1 MFPKL
6 IQFGDSYLPS
16 YGAMVALAFLGGLF
30 VTTRLARR
38 VGLNEEK
45 ITNLV
50 IYCAL
55 MGLLGAKL
63 FMILFDLPA
72 YLAQP
77 GELFSLATL
86 QAAGVY
92 QGGFLLALGFAIYYM
107 RKQALPPLL
116 TMDVFSPGLA
126 LGHAIGRIGCF
137 LAGCCYGDRCDLPWA
152 VHFHDA
158 EANRLTGVPLDEGLH
173 PTQIYESVFN
183 LALFALL
190 YRMFPQ
196 PRPAG
201 QLFAIYLILY
211 SVFRFCVEF
220 VRHHEQ
226 ALNAGLSN
234 TQWISL
240 VTLAGGLYLFN
251 AARSR
256 STPASSASP
265 TELF

>member
-1 MFPKL
+1 VHPKL

-16 YGAMVALAFLGGLF
+16 YGVMVALAFLAGLY

-38 VGLNEEK
+38 VRLNEEK

-55 MGLLGAKL
+55 SGLLGAKL

-72 YLAQP
+72 YLSNPA
-77 GELFSLATL
+77 EIFSLATL

-107 RKQALPPLL
+107 RQQALPVLL
-116 TMDVFSPGLA
+116 TMDTFAPGLA
-126 LGHAIGRIGCF
+126 LGHGIGRVGCF
-137 LAGCCYGDRCDLPWA
+137 LAGCCYGEKCDLPWA
-152 VHFHDA
+152 VHFHDV
-158 EANRLTGVPLDEGLH
+158 EAYKLTGVPLEVGLH
-173 PTQIYESVFN
+173 PTQLYEAAFN
-183 LALFALL
+183 LALFGML
-190 YRMFPQ
+190 YKIYPQ

-201 QLFAIYLILY
+201 QLFAIYLALY

-226 ALNAGLSN
+226 DLQAGLSN

-240 VTLAGGLYLFN
+240 VTLA
-251 AARSR
+251 AALVLWMRVQ
-256 STPASSASP
+256 PARPAAAA
-265 TELF
+265 

>member
-1 MFPKL
+1 MYPKL
-6 IQFGDSYLPS
+6 ISFGDTFLPS
-16 YGAMVALAFLGGLF
+16 YGVMVALAFLGGLY
-30 VTTRLARR
+30 VTTRLGRR

-63 FMILFDLPA
+63 FMVLFDLPS
-72 YLAQP
+72 YLSNP
-77 GELFSLATL
+77 SELFSMATL

-126 LGHAIGRIGCF
+126 LGHGVGRIGCF
-137 LAGCCYGDRCDLPWA
+137 LAGCCYGQHCDLPWA
-152 VHFHDA
+152 VHFHDV
-158 EANRLTGVPLDEGLH
+158 EAYKLTGVPLEVGLH
-173 PTQIYESVFN
+173 PTQLYESVFN
-183 LALFALL
+183 FALFALL
-190 YRMFPQ
+190 YKMFPQ

-201 QLFAIYLILY
+201 QLFATYLILY

-226 ALNAGLSN
+226 SLTVGLSN
-234 TQWISL
+234 TQWISI
-240 VTLAGGLYLFN
+240 VTLAAGVWLWQRVQGRRAL
-251 AARSR
+251 
-256 STPASSASP
+256 AS
-265 TELF
+265 